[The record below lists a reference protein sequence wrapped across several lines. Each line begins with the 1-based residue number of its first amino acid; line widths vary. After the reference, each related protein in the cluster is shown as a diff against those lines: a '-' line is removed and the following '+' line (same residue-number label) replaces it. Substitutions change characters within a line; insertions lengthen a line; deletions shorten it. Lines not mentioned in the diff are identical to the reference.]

1 MHNFVKGKQIPLRP
15 EDFFTAGWLDSVD
28 RRRAVF
34 GDCKSSFGKEE
45 RVFNLLTHS
54 DLAYRG
60 NLRNS
65 LLNEKISVAND
76 VRIVPIFAH
85 ANLRRLAFGSTVKE
99 RFSPA
104 EYPTEFEENKL
115 FLKRALSKYIPQA
128 LLERGKTDFSVPS
141 YLIWLLSPANAAFI
155 REKVGSVSR
164 RGMFRP
170 EVVSLI
176 LKIWEKALAARAT
189 DSRSLDA
196 ALGPTAD
203 GYLRILWKLLSLE
216 VWFAEFVDPV
226 S

>member
-1 MHNFVKGKQIPLRP
+1 MRP
-15 EDFFTAGWLDSVD
+15 EDFFAEGWLDDVN
-28 RRRAVF
+28 RKRAVF
-34 GDCKSSFGKEE
+34 GDCKHSFGKEE
-45 RVFNLLTHS
+45 AVFNLLTHS

-115 FLKRALSKYIPQA
+115 FLKRALAKYVPQA

-141 YLIWLLSPANAAFI
+141 YLIWLLSPANAAFVRDKI
-155 REKVGSVSR
+155 ASVSR
-164 RGMFRP
+164 RGPFRP
-170 EVVSLI
+170 EVVALI
-176 LKIWEKALAARAT
+176 VRIWEKALEAGAA
-189 DSRSLDA
+189 DSRSLEK

-216 VWFAEFVDPV
+216 VWYREFVDAT